1 MGAVSIIVS
10 EYVVLGIKTTSLD
23 FLNIVDPSTLSLAFN
38 PSLSLPLLTD
48 ATTYL
53 FQGSN
58 TTIQPLTTNLPYLIQ
73 YSPFPSD
80 TITSLIPAGN
90 SNSQILVNSNH
101 TVLSSGIKGI
111 YLECFK
117 AADDSVNTIFNL
129 FLKKK

>member
-1 MGAVSIIVS
+1 MPPLI
-10 EYVVLGIKTTSLD
+10 YFTVVI
-23 FLNIVDPSTLSLAFN
+23 
-38 PSLSLPLLTD
+38 LL
-48 ATTYL
+48 
-53 FQGSN
+53 FS
-58 TTIQPLTTNLPYLIQ
+58 PLTTNLPYLIQ

-80 TITSLIPAGN
+80 TITSLIQAGN

-129 FLKKK
+129 FLKKNNNIWIFIKIFLF